1 MNHADIF
8 EITQKY
14 NNVVKKQEFCGQLL
28 KINIVDH
35 F

>member
-14 NNVVKKQEFCGQLL
+14 NNVVKETRILWSVVK
-28 KINIVDH
+28 D
-35 F
+35 